1 MSELNVEVVF
11 AREGR
16 QSLVSVTL
24 PAGSTVNNAIESS
37 AIQARFPEI
46 DLADLPVGI
55 WGRLE
60 DRGDTVRSGDRVEMY
75 RSLQM
80 DPKEARRQRA
90 LAVEST
96 DRTEAD

>member
-1 MSELNVEVVF
+1 MSELSVEVVF
-11 AREGR
+11 ALEGR

-37 AIQARFPEI
+37 AIQALFPDI
-46 DLADLPVGI
+46 DLAELSVGI
-55 WGRLE
+55 WGRLV
-60 DRGDTVRSGDRVEMY
+60 DRGDTVRSGDRVEIY

-96 DRTEAD
+96 GRTEAD